1 MNKFIQAVNDLD
13 VESVTAIVAKDPKWL
28 QWAEKDGKNALHF
41 LGGVAVGDD
50 PAKAD
55 ASLEILA
62 LLLDGGMGI
71 NSVHRIGDGPCPFE
85 ATPLWYAYTRGRNR
99 RLYTRLL
106 DLGAF
111 PGGCMFAIGWYDD
124 VDAAQLFV
132 KHGAAITDDAGKH
145 TPFVAAFLWRK
156 YAVASWFLENGAEVD
171 TPDEHGHTALYYAV
185 KRKFP
190 DEMIAMLLDFGAD
203 PDRPGAD
210 GVSPR
215 GYALEKRQ
223 RKMLNLL
230 SRSAAS
236 P

>member
-1 MNKFIQAVNDLD
+1 MVRLHPRPQPA
-13 VESVTAIVAKDPKWL
+13 
-28 QWAEKDGKNALHF
+28 ALH
-41 LGGVAVGDD
+41 A
-50 PAKAD
+50 PARA
-55 ASLEILA
+55 
-62 LLLDGGMGI
+62 
-71 NSVHRIGDGPCPFE
+71 
-85 ATPLWYAYTRGRNR
+85 R
-99 RLYTRLL
+99 RLPRWVHVRHWLVRRHRSRPT
-106 DLGAF
+106 
-111 PGGCMFAIGWYDD
+111 FA
-124 VDAAQLFV
+124 

-156 YAVASWFLENGAEVD
+156 YAVARWFLENGAEVD